1 MRSPLPQGNMTPRFP
16 SACVRRFYRPIS
28 DLTRPNVLHCV
39 DTGVPLCPDRA
50 PGGTGALYD
59 FNYHIYKR
67 LQTHRPVGRR
77 NPAYGKPPGTGFAA
91 FASTIDQAND
101 VAFLRFGERNRIGNY
116 NSILMVTIP
125 EPAGLLL
132 VAAGAGLLA
141 RRRREN

>member
-1 MRSPLPQGNMTPRFP
+1 M
-16 SACVRRFYRPIS
+16 
-28 DLTRPNVLHCV
+28 
-39 DTGVPLCPDRA
+39 
-50 PGGTGALYD
+50 
-59 FNYHIYKR
+59 
-67 LQTHRPVGRR
+67 
-77 NPAYGKPPGTGFAA
+77 
-91 FASTIDQAND
+91 IDQAND